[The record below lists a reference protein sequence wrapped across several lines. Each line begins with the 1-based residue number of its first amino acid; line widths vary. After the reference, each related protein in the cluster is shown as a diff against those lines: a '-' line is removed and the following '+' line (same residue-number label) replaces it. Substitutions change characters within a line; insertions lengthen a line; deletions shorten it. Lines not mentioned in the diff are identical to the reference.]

1 MDNIQA
7 TNDFGTYLDE
17 FCSKEILN
25 INKKYKLKL
34 VIKIAYDSNDKFYRY
49 GIDGMHNSS
58 SGWGFGYAPGKDDK
72 KYLTAEEARQAAI
85 IEIANKHSYYCFGK
99 SIKDILIEAGYLQSV
114 NNISLW
120 D

>member
-1 MDNIQA
+1 MDNIKA
-7 TNDFGTYLDE
+7 TNDCGIYLDE
-17 FCSKEILN
+17 FCNRETLN
-25 INKKYKLKL
+25 I
-34 VIKIAYDSNDKFYRY
+34 
-49 GIDGMHNSS
+49 
-58 SGWGFGYAPGKDDK
+58 DK

>member
-1 MDNIQA
+1 MDNIKA
-7 TNDFGTYLDE
+7 TNDCGIYLDE
-17 FCSKEILN
+17 FCNRETLN
-25 INKKYKLKL
+25 IDKKYKLEII
-34 VIKIAYDSNDKFYRY
+34 IKIAYDPNDKFYRY
-49 GIDGMHNSS
+49 
-58 SGWGFGYAPGKDDK
+58 GKDDK

>member
-1 MDNIQA
+1 
-7 TNDFGTYLDE
+7 
-17 FCSKEILN
+17 
-25 INKKYKLKL
+25 
-34 VIKIAYDSNDKFYRY
+34 
-49 GIDGMHNSS
+49 MHNSS
-58 SGWGFGYAPGKDDK
+58 SGLGFGYAPGKDDK